1 MSVESLAEKIERR
14 RGKLDQLTKQ
24 WNGEAPATFLSKDSR
39 DALEGKV
46 KRVGVN
52 MPRLAITSLTDRL
65 KVQGFREQGEES
77 ADVALGSLARRVN
90 LAAAADRVHV
100 TRALYGAAYVT
111 VWTSER
117 TGQPVVLTD
126 SPLTAAV
133 ETDPATGEVL
143 AGIRTWTV
151 GEETH
156 AAYMTPDSITNYS
169 TSTASGA
176 GGQWKRG
183 DTFDNDL
190 GVVPMVPFIRQQGTG
205 DKDGTSLVADILDL
219 TDALA
224 KVVADGMVSSEYHAK
239 PRRYA
244 TGLEIEEDED
254 GNPID
259 PFGKSRFLQSE
270 APETK
275 FGQLPA
281 TGPDAYT
288 SLVATL
294 TQQIGALSC
303 LPPHYLGLHG
313 DQPANADGVR
323 AAETQLVARCY
334 SEMRQLDAQWGEVA
348 ALLRAV
354 DEPQLDPL
362 ELDYLPV
369 WDSPETQT
377 MAQAADAAAKL
388 RDIGVPLRTLLSD
401 PLDYEPH
408 QIEAIMANQR
418 GEQVQRAGLDMSKF
432 L

>member
-14 RGKLDQLTKQ
+14 RGKLDHLTKH
-24 WNGEAPATFLSKDSR
+24 WDGEAPAAFLSKDSR

-46 KRVGVN
+46 RKVGVN
-52 MPRLAITSLTDRL
+52 MPRLAITSVTDRI
-65 KVQGFREQGEES
+65 KVQGFRQQGDES
-77 ADVALGSLARRVN
+77 ADKTLGAIMRRAN
-90 LAAAADRVHV
+90 LAAAADRMHV

-117 TGQPVVLTD
+117 TGLPVVLTD
-126 SPLTAAV
+126 SPLNAAV
-133 ETDPATGEVL
+133 DTDPATGEVL
-143 AGIRTWTV
+143 AAVRTWTV

-176 GGQWKRG
+176 GGQWKQG
-183 DTFDNDL
+183 ESFDNDL
-190 GVVPMVPFIRQQGTG
+190 GVVPMVPFIRHQGTG

-224 KVVADGMVSSEYHAK
+224 KVLADGMVTSEYYAK

-254 GNPID
+254 GEPID
-259 PFGKSRFLQSE
+259 PFGKKRFLQSE

-275 FGQLPA
+275 FGQLQA

-334 SEMRQLDAQWGEVA
+334 SEMRQLDSAWGIVA
-348 ALLRAV
+348 ALLMATNN
-354 DEPQLDPL
+354 PTLDPL

-377 MAQAADAAAKL
+377 MAQSADAAAKL

-408 QIEAIMANQR
+408 QIDAIMENER
-418 GEQVQRAGLDMSKF
+418 DEQVNRAGLDLSK
-432 L
+432 LL